1 MSDSIPRRIPNQT
14 ESTTTEDLRR
24 CGPLNVADENELGT
38 GGEMRHYATT
48 VPRSVPWEKSQLR
61 EQTSEV
67 RGPRTRLTMRLQPIG
82 GLRN

>member
-1 MSDSIPRRIPNQT
+1 MSESIPRRIPDQT
-14 ESTTTEDLRR
+14 ESTTTEALRQ

-38 GGEMRHYATT
+38 GAEMRHYATY

-67 RGPRTRLTMRLQPIG
+67 RSRHSADALATGAHRG
-82 GLRN
+82 EVV